1 MRLGHAETSLLED
14 CYEDWRGLWEIPW
27 RQPPET
33 VAEAIALLVPLVA
46 EYDVYPLRISRA
58 EQPCEL

>member
-1 MRLGHAETSLLED
+1 MLGG
-14 CYEDWRGLWEIPW
+14 RK
-27 RQPPET
+27 
-33 VAEAIALLVPLVA
+33 VAASSAVDALLVPLVA